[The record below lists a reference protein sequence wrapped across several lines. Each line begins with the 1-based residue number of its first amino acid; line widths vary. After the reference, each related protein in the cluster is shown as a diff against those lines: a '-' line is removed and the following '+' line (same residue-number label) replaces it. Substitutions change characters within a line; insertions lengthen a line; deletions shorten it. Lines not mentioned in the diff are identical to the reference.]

1 MKRVGYL
8 NKEIR
13 RLEEEGYQFWPMETQ
28 ADWLKT
34 RHRLASL
41 FSYFA
46 LSKNDHIKVWTG
58 YRVASEHI
66 RMSLTEFGIPTTIR
80 QCLADREP
88 LDYYAHF
95 VNPMD
100 QLMSSPSDLK

>member
-13 RLEEEGYQFWPMETQ
+13 CLEEEGYQFWPMETQ

-34 RHRLASL
+34 RCRLASL
-41 FSYFA
+41 FSNFA
-46 LSKNDHIKVWTG
+46 LSRNDYIKVWTG

-66 RMSLTEFGIPTTIR
+66 RMSLTKFHFLQSRHSDCKLITNIFFRMGWVPTVANNY
-80 QCLADREP
+80 Q
-88 LDYYAHF
+88 
-95 VNPMD
+95 
-100 QLMSSPSDLK
+100 